1 MSENRY
7 AQGMKTRRATLGER
21 YVDGAEAR
29 KSPFDE
35 AFQRFITEGAWGS
48 VWSRDEITPR
58 ERSMVTIGLLA
69 AMGHRD
75 ELELHLRATRNT
87 GATMEDVKEVLLQV
101 AVYAGAPPA
110 NTAIKIAKA
119 TYAALEAE
127 EAAAAKEKQGGA

>member
-1 MSENRY
+1 MSEDRY
-7 AQGMKTRRATLGER
+7 ALGMKTRRATLGDR

-29 KSPFDE
+29 KTPFDE
-35 AFQRFITEGAWGS
+35 DFQRYITEGPWGS

-69 AMGHRD
+69 ALGHHE
-75 ELELHLRATRNT
+75 ELALHLRATRNT
-87 GATMEDVKEVLLQV
+87 GATPEDIKEVLLQV

-119 TYAALEAE
+119 IFEGLAVD
-127 EAAAAKEKQGGA
+127 EAAEGKS